1 MSVLLPKTDFP
12 MKGNLNVAE
21 PERLEFW
28 QKNKIYEKMIARNKG
43 EKKFVM
49 PDGPPYANGSIH
61 VGHVLNKVLKDIVIK
76 YQNMAGKEAAFIP
89 GWDCHGLPIELNVT
103 KKLGIAK
110 KNAETKG
117 EEAKVLT
124 DPEFRDLCRKE
135 AMIWV
140 DLQRTQFKRLGIL
153 ADWENPYLTLNSAY
167 EADEVRVLADIH
179 DNGVF
184 YRGKKPVYW
193 CPALQTAYAA
203 AEVEYKNV
211 KSPSIFVKFDWPS
224 GSEKW
229 LPNNKDTV
237 SFVIWTTTPWT
248 LPANVAISLNPNFT
262 YGFYQAKDG
271 VYIIAEQ
278 LLESFQK
285 TTGTELKLLKTALG
299 KELELQKAKHPFI
312 DRDSVIVLG
321 EHVTAEA
328 GTGCVHTAPGHGLD
342 DYIVG
347 LQYNLPILS
356 PVDGAGRY
364 SDEFPEMKGMKIW
377 DANPLIIEKLK
388 NSNHL
393 VFVGEIEH
401 SYPHN
406 PRSKV
411 PSIFRATPQWFIR
424 IDDENFS
431 VRKKALELVEGKIQF
446 YPNWGKARLNSM
458 IEHSPDWCVSRQ
470 RLWGVPV
477 PVYYCEKCEE
487 PLINSKVMR
496 KLADKM
502 EQSKQ
507 GIEAYHS
514 TAPSE
519 ITDGHACEKCGN
531 KNFKT
536 GKDIL
541 DVWFDSGVCHTA
553 VQKRHP
559 SMTFPADLYLEGSD
573 QHRGWF
579 QTSLIS
585 SVAAYKE
592 TPFKSLV
599 THGFV
604 MDAQGYKMS
613 KSQGNVVDPEQ
624 IIKESGA
631 EILRL
636 WVAFE
641 DYGQDLTIGK
651 NMIGQLAET
660 YRKFRNTIRF
670 ILGNLSDFDPAKD
683 AVATE
688 KLLPVDRWALSE
700 LQNLIVKCT
709 AAYESYEFHKVY
721 HALNQ
726 YFAVEMSAL
735 YLDFLKDRLYTRK
748 ADSHMRRS
756 AQTVLY
762 QIVKTFTG
770 LMAPISPFLAEET
783 YQYTPGKD
791 QESIFITQFPKA
803 EEALFHK
810 ELETDFRRLVEIRRD
825 VTKILEVMRKN
836 KQIGASL
843 EAEVHITAEGKDY
856 DLLKKYEATLKE
868 IFIVSYVFIEK
879 GAFKV
884 EAKQSRGQ
892 KCTRCW
898 NYDENLISNSNF
910 PEHCPKCIEA
920 LT

>member
-21 PERLEFW
+21 PQRLEFW
-28 QKNKIYEKMIARNKG
+28 QQNKIYEKMIARNKG
-43 EKKFVM
+43 KKKFVM

-76 YQNMAGKEAAFIP
+76 YRNMAGYEAAFIP

-103 KKLGIAK
+103 KRLGIEK
-110 KNAETKG
+110 KNAEAKG
-117 EEAKVLT
+117 EQPKVLS

-135 AMIWV
+135 AMTWV
-140 DLQRTQFKRLGIL
+140 DLQRTQFKRLGVL
-153 ADWENPYLTLNSAY
+153 ADWENPYLTLSPEY
-167 EADEVRVLADIH
+167 EADEVRVLARIFE
-179 DNGVF
+179 NGVF

-193 CPALQTAYAA
+193 CPVLQTAFAA
-203 AEVEYKNV
+203 AEVEYKVV
-211 KSPSIFVKFDWPS
+211 KSPSIYVKFDTAQ
-224 GSEKW
+224 GH
-229 LPNNKDTV
+229 

-262 YGFYQAKDG
+262 YGFYQTKEGATY
-271 VYIIAEQ
+271 VIAEQ
-278 LLESFQK
+278 LAETFQK
-285 TTGTELKLLKTALG
+285 ATGIELKLLKTATG
-299 KELELQKAKHPFI
+299 KDLEGQKAKHPFI
-312 DRDSVIVLG
+312 DRESVVVLG
-321 EHVTAEA
+321 DHVTAEA
-328 GTGCVHTAPGHGLD
+328 GTGCVHTAPGHGLE
-342 DYIVG
+342 DYVVG

-364 SDEFPEMKGMKIW
+364 TDEFPEMKGMKIW
-377 DANPLIIEKLK
+377 DANPLIVEKLK
-388 NSNHL
+388 NSGHL
-393 VFVGEIEH
+393 VFQTELEH
-401 SYPHN
+401 KYAHN
-406 PRSKV
+406 PRSKA

-424 IDDENFS
+424 LDDDKFS
-431 VRKKALELVEGKIQF
+431 VRNKALEMVNEKIQF
-446 YPNWGKARLNSM
+446 FPDWGKARLTSM

-477 PVYYCEKCEE
+477 PVYYCDKCEE
-487 PLINSKVMR
+487 PLINSSVML

-519 ITDGHACEKCGN
+519 ITAGHSCEKCGN
-531 KNFKT
+531 KSFKT

-553 VQKRHP
+553 VQKRYP
-559 SMTFPADLYLEGSD
+559 SMTYPADLYLEGSD

-592 TPFKSLV
+592 TPFKSLL

-613 KSQGNVVDPEQ
+613 KSQGNVIDPEQ

-641 DYGQDLTIGK
+641 DYGADLTIGK
-651 NMIGQLAET
+651 TMIGQLAET
-660 YRKFRNTIRF
+660 YRRFRNTIRF
-670 ILGNLSDFDPAKD
+670 ILGNLSDFDVNKD
-683 AVATE
+683 AVAVD

-700 LQNLIVKCT
+700 LQNLIEKCT
-709 AAYESYEFHKVY
+709 EAYEKYEFHKVY

-726 YFAVEMSAL
+726 YFTVDMSAL
-735 YLDFLKDRLYTRK
+735 YLDILKDRLYTRK

-756 AQTVLY
+756 CQTVLY
-762 QIVKTFTG
+762 QIVKSFTG
-770 LMAPISPFLAEET
+770 MVAPISPFLAEET
-783 YQYTPGKD
+783 YQYTPGNN
-791 QESIFITQFPKA
+791 QESIFLTDFPKPQSDLKNSA
-803 EEALFHK
+803 LEA
-810 ELETDFRRLVEIRRD
+810 DFNRLVEVRRE
-825 VTKILEVMRKN
+825 VTKILETMRKD

-843 EAEVHITAEGKDY
+843 EAEVHLTADGKDY
-856 DLLKKYEATLKE
+856 DLLQKYKDSLKE
-868 IFIVSYVFIEK
+868 LFIVSYVFVEK
-879 GAFKV
+879 GSFKV
-884 EAKQSRGQ
+884 EAKPSRGQ

-898 NYDENLISNSNF
+898 NYDEKTNVDPKF